1 MRFSEDG
8 VLDDPLFLVGTL
20 KRIPQIKALLRK
32 EKQLASPYGRH
43 RFRGSFVLLYIAFCI
58 DRDADVHSFYS
69 RHRSTRLWSLCGF
82 KERPCRSKVYLRFA
96 EIDRL
101 DSELQKTIAEFVAV
115 ARGHVPE
122 IGRHVHI
129 DGSLASSH
137 ATLRHACDHPQIN
150 PGRGCGNLDDHP
162 LSGTVTVEEA
172 TRRHHQ
178 EDAAPTDESA
188 THSRTR
194 LERLN
199 DEGLRKWGLDPDDST
214 IRRSRWYERNGHL
227 LRCRD
232 PEAGVRTYAPRGGR
246 GRTTIGMNHLV
257 VTDHAT
263 GATLA
268 FDVVPADRNEFTT
281 AAGLMDQTRDV
292 AGLYPQAMV
301 ADRGFHITSVFSE
314 LHTRQIAYVGP
325 WREGGQQHDRRRA
338 AAATNGRVD
347 RHGVIRCQHCGG
359 PTIKHGRHLGVTSS
373 RGRNAIRVRCDHRPL
388 AQCAGT
394 QTIQPGIEPRLVG
407 PLDRTDPVYWQ
418 LRQAHSNRERVHAER
433 RARYT
438 VGGRDVLT
446 RTKRLG
452 IAPQRVRLRFA
463 QLLDWVRLCLRY
475 GWIQVKTPR
484 DDPIKLHEIALVVT
498 RGAERARKVISARV
512 KDSLDVP
519 TLANAELD
527 ALHAARGAP

>member
-8 VLDDPLFLVGTL
+8 VLDDPLFLVGTV
-20 KRIPQIKALLRK
+20 KRLPQVKALLRQEK
-32 EKQLASPYGRH
+32 ELASPYGR
-43 RFRGSFVLLYIAFCI
+43 RRSRGSFVLLYVAFCI

-82 KERPCRSKVYLRFA
+82 KERPCRSTVYQRFA

-101 DSELQKTIAEFVAV
+101 DGDLQDTVAEFVTV

-137 ATLRHACDHPQIN
+137 ATLLHACDHPQIN
-150 PGRGCGNLDDHP
+150 PALGCGNLDDHP
-162 LSGTVTVEEA
+162 LSGVLPLEEA
-172 TRRHHQ
+172 TRHHHR
-178 EDAAPTDESA
+178 EDEAAADESA
-188 THSRTR
+188 TYSGAR
-194 LERLN
+194 LAPL
-199 DEGLRKWGLDPDDST
+199 DDDGLRRWGLDPDDRT
-214 IRRSRWYERNGHL
+214 IRRSRWYERDGHL

-281 AAGLMDQTRDV
+281 AAALMDQTRDV
-292 AGLYPQAMV
+292 VGLYPQAMV
-301 ADRGFHITSVFSE
+301 ADRGFHITSVFTE
-314 LHTRQIAYVGP
+314 LHDRQIAYVGP

-338 AAATNGRVD
+338 AAATGDRVD

-359 PTIKHGRHLGVTSS
+359 PTIKHGRHLGLTSS
-373 RGRNAIRVRCDHRPL
+373 RGRTAIRVRCDHQPL
-388 AQCAGT
+388 EACAGT
-394 QTIQPGIEPRLVG
+394 QTIQPGIEPRLIG
-407 PLDRTDPVYWQ
+407 ALDRTDPVYWQ
-418 LRQAHSNRERVHAER
+418 LRHAHSNRERAHAER

-463 QLLDWVRLCLRY
+463 QLLDWIRLCLRY
-475 GWIQVKTPR
+475 GWITVKTPR
-484 DDPIKLHEIALVVT
+484 GQAIKRHLITRIDT
-498 RGAERARKVISARV
+498 RGAHRVHNVIRARLS
-512 KDSLDVP
+512 DSLDIP
-519 TLANAELD
+519 TLANAQLD
-527 ALHAARGAP
+527 ALHVARGAP